1 MKKLFTLCITVFLFA
16 AISKGQNQVITSTG
30 EIILG
35 KISSVIG
42 KTLSIEDNSG
52 NIIAVKLLNITKIM
66 GPVSESRIKAIKKV
80 NPQVNFGGQLTT
92 NESIVIQKQIS
103 LTEKTPGDLIQL
115 SAQLRLAGFCVGIG
129 TTTLYYA
136 GIFDNEKDFQ
146 KQAKTI
152 KTVGIISGVVG
163 LGLYIA
169 GEATQIKA
177 GKLMNKNKSLTLA
190 PASEGIGIALK
201 F

>member
-1 MKKLFTLCITVFLFA
+1 MKKLFTLCITVFLFV

-52 NIIAVKLLNITKIM
+52 DIIAVKLLNITKIM

-103 LTEKTPGDLIQL
+103 LLEKTPGDLISQ
-115 SAQLRLAGFCVGIG
+115 SAKLRLAGFIVPTAAATIIW
-129 TTTLYYA
+129 A
-136 GIFDNEKDFQ
+136 GYEDMDL
-146 KQAKTI
+146 KTI
-152 KTVGIISGVVG
+152 RGISIGAGVVG
-163 LGLYIA
+163 IALYIA
-169 GEATQIKA
+169 GESTQIKA